1 MSKKLTR
8 EEIEKKVGEIIADKL
23 GIDES
28 ELKPEAVLS
37 TDFMADSLDAVEICI
52 ELEKEFGIEIED
64 ECFETVHTL
73 KMSDLYDLV
82 GEKL

>member
-8 EEIEKKVGEIIADKL
+8 EEIEKKVGEIVADKL

-64 ECFETVHTL
+64 DCFDTVHTL
-73 KMSDLYDLV
+73 NMSDIYDLV
-82 GEKL
+82 GERL

>member
-23 GIDES
+23 GMIES

-37 TDFMADSLDAVEICI
+37 SDYQADSLDAVEICM

-64 ECFETVHTL
+64 DVFDKVHTF
-73 KMSDLYDLV
+73 MVSDVCDLV
-82 GEKL
+82 GERL

>member
-8 EEIEKKVGEIIADKL
+8 EEIEKKVGEIVADKL

-37 TDFMADSLDAVEICI
+37 TDFMADSLDAVDICI

-64 ECFETVHTL
+64 DCFDTVHTL
-73 KMSDLYDLV
+73 KMSDIYDLV
-82 GEKL
+82 GERL

>member
-64 ECFETVHTL
+64 ECFDTVHTL

>member
-64 ECFETVHTL
+64 DCFDTVHTL
-73 KMSDLYDLV
+73 KMSDIYDLV
-82 GEKL
+82 GERL

>member
-37 TDFMADSLDAVEICI
+37 TDYQADSLDAVEICM
-52 ELEKEFGIEIED
+52 ELEKED
-64 ECFETVHTL
+64 QTMKSKCFMEARCGSIL
-73 KMSDLYDLV
+73 
-82 GEKL
+82 

>member
-8 EEIEKKVGEIIADKL
+8 EEIEKKVDEIIIDKL
-23 GIDES
+23 GIDEA

-64 ECFETVHTL
+64 ECFDTVHTL

>member
-8 EEIEKKVGEIIADKL
+8 EEIEKKVDEIIIDKL

-37 TDFMADSLDAVEICI
+37 TDFMADSLDAVDICI
-52 ELEKEFGIEIED
+52 ALEMEFGIEIED

>member
-8 EEIEKKVGEIIADKL
+8 EEIEKKVGEIVADKL

-37 TDFMADSLDAVEICI
+37 TDFMADSLDAVEICV

-64 ECFETVHTL
+64 DVFDKVHTFTV
-73 KMSDLYDLV
+73 SDVYDLV
-82 GEKL
+82 GERL

>member
-8 EEIEKKVGEIIADKL
+8 EEIEKKVDEIIIDKL

-37 TDFMADSLDAVEICI
+37 TDFMADSLDALDICLD
-52 ELEKEFGIEIED
+52 LENEFDITIED
-64 ECFETVHTL
+64 ECFDKVHTM

>member
-8 EEIEKKVGEIIADKL
+8 EEIEKKVGEIVADKL

-37 TDFMADSLDAVEICI
+37 TDFMADSLDAVEICM
-52 ELEKEFGIEIED
+52 ELEKEFDIVIED
-64 ECFETVHTL
+64 DVFDKVHTFTV
-73 KMSDLYDLV
+73 SDVYDLV
-82 GEKL
+82 GERL

>member
-8 EEIEKKVGEIIADKL
+8 EEIEKKVGEIVADKL
-23 GIDES
+23 EIDES

-64 ECFETVHTL
+64 DCFDTVHTL
-73 KMSDLYDLV
+73 KMSDIYDLV
-82 GEKL
+82 GERL

>member
-23 GIDES
+23 GLDEA